1 MALPKLNTVK
11 YELTVPSTGKKLKFR
26 PFLVKEQKTLMI
38 AQESEDE
45 VVIQNALADV
55 ISACTFD
62 KIDPWNIPSFDLE
75 YIFLNVRGK
84 SIGELLEISVLCPD
98 DMETRVPIKINLEE
112 IEVTIDDEH
121 TNMISLDENIKMVMK
136 YPTLKDVTKA
146 LGEEEGVSQT
156 EQMFKMVKM
165 CVSEIHDGET
175 IYSHVDI
182 SSTDLEEFID
192 GMSTGH
198 LEKVNNFFDTM
209 PKLFHTV
216 TVKNPN
222 TEVES
227 EITLQ
232 GFDDFFV

>member
-11 YELTVPSTGKKLKFR
+11 YELTVPSTGETLKFR

-62 KIDPWNIPSFDLE
+62 KIDPWNVPSFDLE
-75 YIFLNVRGK
+75 FVFLNVRGK
-84 SIGELLEISVLCPD
+84 SIGEILEISVLCPD
-98 DMETRVPIKINLEE
+98 DLETRVPVKINLEE

-121 TNMISLDENIKMVMK
+121 TNMINLDENIKMVMK

-146 LGEEEGVSQT
+146 ITTDEEVSQT

-165 CVSEIHDGET
+165 CVDEIHDGET
-175 IYSHVDI
+175 VYNHVDI
-182 SSTDLEEFID
+182 SDKDLEEFID
-192 GMSTGH
+192 NMTTAH
-198 LEKVNNFFDTM
+198 LEKVNSFFDTM

-216 TVKNPN
+216 KVMNPN
-222 TEVES
+222 TDVES
-227 EITLQ
+227 EVTLQ

>member
-75 YIFLNVRGK
+75 YIFLKVRGK

-112 IEVTIDDEH
+112 IAVTIDDEH

>member
-11 YELTVPSTGKKLKFR
+11 YELEVPSTGETLKFR

-75 YIFLNVRGK
+75 FIFLNVRGK
-84 SIGELLEISVLCPD
+84 SIGEMLEISVLCPD
-98 DMETRVPIKINLEE
+98 DMETRVPVKINLEE

-121 TNMISLDENIKMVMK
+121 TNLVDLDEDIKMVMK

-146 LGEEEGVSQT
+146 LTSDEGVSQT

-165 CVSEIHDGET
+165 CVDEIHDGET
-175 IYSHVDI
+175 IYNHVDI
-182 SSTDLEEFID
+182 SDEDLEEFID
-192 GMSTGH
+192 NMTTAH
-198 LEKVNNFFDTM
+198 LEKVNSFFDTM
-209 PKLFHTV
+209 PKLFHV
-216 TVKNPN
+216 VKVKNPN
-222 TEVES
+222 TDVES

>member
-11 YELTVPSTGKKLKFR
+11 YELTVPSTGETLKFR

-62 KIDPWNIPSFDLE
+62 KIDPWNVPSFDLE

-84 SIGELLEISVLCPD
+84 SIGEMLEISVLCPD
-98 DMETRVPIKINLEE
+98 DMETRVPVKINLEE
-112 IEVTIDDEH
+112 IEVTIDDDH
-121 TNMISLDENIKMVMK
+121 SSLVDLDKNIKMVMK

-146 LGEEEGVSQT
+146 ITTDEGVTQT

-165 CVSEIHDGET
+165 CVDEIHDGET
-175 IYSHVDI
+175 IYNHVDI
-182 SSTDLEEFID
+182 SDEDLEEFID
-192 GMSTGH
+192 NMTTAH
-198 LEKVNNFFDTM
+198 LEKVNTFFDTM
-209 PKLFHTV
+209 PKLFHV
-216 TVKNPN
+216 VKIKNPN

-227 EITLQ
+227 EVTLQ

>member
-11 YELTVPSTGKKLKFR
+11 YELTVPSTGETLKFR

-55 ISACTFD
+55 IAACTFD
-62 KIDPWNIPSFDLE
+62 KIDPWNVPSFDLE

-84 SIGELLEISVLCPD
+84 SIGEVLEISVLCPD
-98 DMETRVPIKINLEE
+98 DMETRVPVKINLEE
-112 IEVTIDDEH
+112 IEVTIDDDH
-121 TNMISLDENIKMVMK
+121 TNLVDLDKKIKMVMK

-146 LGEEEGVSQT
+146 LTTDEGVSQT

-165 CVSEIHDGET
+165 CVDEIHDGES
-175 IYSHVDI
+175 IYNHVDI
-182 SSTDLEEFID
+182 SDEDLEEFID
-192 GMSTGH
+192 NMTTAH
-198 LEKVNNFFDTM
+198 LEKVNTFFDTM

-216 TVKNPN
+216 KVMNPN

-227 EITLQ
+227 EVTLQ

>member
-11 YELTVPSTGKKLKFR
+11 YELEVPSTGETLQFR

-55 ISACTFD
+55 ISACTFE
-62 KIDPWNIPSFDLE
+62 KIDPWNVPSFDLE

-84 SIGELLEISVLCPD
+84 SIGEMLEISVLCPD
-98 DMETRVPIKINLEE
+98 DMETRVPVKINLEE

-121 TNMISLDENIKMVMK
+121 TNLVDLDKDIKMVMK

-146 LGEEEGVSQT
+146 LTTDEGVSQT
-156 EQMFKMVKM
+156 VQMFKMVKM
-165 CVSEIHDGET
+165 CVDEIHDGET
-175 IYSHVDI
+175 IYNHVDI
-182 SSTDLEEFID
+182 SDEDLEEFID
-192 GMSTGH
+192 NMTTAH
-198 LEKVNNFFDTM
+198 LEKVNSFFDTM

-216 TVKNPN
+216 KVMNPN
-222 TEVES
+222 TDVES
-227 EITLQ
+227 EVTLQ

>member
-11 YELTVPSTGKKLKFR
+11 YELEVPSTGKKLKFR

-84 SIGELLEISVLCPD
+84 SIGELLEISILCPD
-98 DMETRVPIKINLEE
+98 DMETRVPVKINLEE

-165 CVSEIHDGET
+165 CVNEIHDGET
-175 IYSHVDI
+175 VYNHVDI
-182 SSTDLEEFID
+182 SNTDLEEFID

-198 LEKVNNFFDTM
+198 LEKVNSFFDTM

-227 EITLQ
+227 EVTLQ

>member
-11 YELTVPSTGKKLKFR
+11 YELEVPSTGETLQFR

-55 ISACTFD
+55 ISACTFE
-62 KIDPWNIPSFDLE
+62 KIDPWNVPSFDLE

-84 SIGELLEISVLCPD
+84 SIGEMLEISVLCPD
-98 DMETRVPIKINLEE
+98 DMETRVPVKINLEE
-112 IEVTIDDEH
+112 IEVTIDDDH
-121 TNMISLDENIKMVMK
+121 TNLVDLDENIKMVMK
-136 YPTLKDVTKA
+136 YPTLKDVTRA
-146 LGEEEGVSQT
+146 LTTDEGLSQT

-165 CVSEIHDGET
+165 CVAEIHDGET
-175 IYSHVDI
+175 IYNHVDI
-182 SSTDLEEFID
+182 SDEDLEEFID
-192 GMSTGH
+192 NMTTAH
-198 LEKVNNFFDTM
+198 LEKVNSFFDTM

-216 TVKNPN
+216 KVMNPN
-222 TEVES
+222 TDVES
-227 EITLQ
+227 EVTLQ

>member
-11 YELTVPSTGKKLKFR
+11 YELKVPSTGEELKFR

-62 KIDPWNIPSFDLE
+62 KIDPWNVPSFDLE

-84 SIGELLEISVLCPD
+84 SIGEMLEIQVLCPD
-98 DMETRVPIKINLEE
+98 DMETRVPVKINLEE

-121 TNMISLDENIKMVMK
+121 TNLVDLDKDIKMVMK
-136 YPTLKDVTKA
+136 YPTLKDVTRA
-146 LGEEEGVSQT
+146 LTTDEGVSQT

-165 CVSEIHDGET
+165 CVDEIHDGET
-175 IYSHVDI
+175 IYNHVDI
-182 SSTDLEEFID
+182 SDEDLEEFID
-192 GMSTGH
+192 NMTTAH
-198 LEKVNNFFDTM
+198 LEKVNSFFDTM

-216 TVKNPN
+216 KVKNPN
-222 TEVES
+222 TDVES
-227 EITLQ
+227 EVTLQ

>member
-11 YELTVPSTGKKLKFR
+11 YELTVPSTGETLKFR

-62 KIDPWNIPSFDLE
+62 KIDPWNVPSFDLE

-84 SIGELLEISVLCPD
+84 SIGEMLEISVLCPD
-98 DMETRVPIKINLEE
+98 DMETRVPVKINLEE
-112 IEVTIDDEH
+112 IEVTIDDDH
-121 TNMISLDENIKMVMK
+121 SSLVDLDKNIKMVMK
-136 YPTLKDVTKA
+136 YPTLKDVTRA
-146 LGEEEGVSQT
+146 ITTDEEVSQT

-165 CVSEIHDGET
+165 CVDEIHDGET
-175 IYSHVDI
+175 VYNHVDI
-182 SSTDLEEFID
+182 SDKDLEEFID
-192 GMSTGH
+192 NMTTAH
-198 LEKVNNFFDTM
+198 LEKVNTFFDTM
-209 PKLFHTV
+209 PKLFHV
-216 TVKNPN
+216 VKIKNPN

-227 EITLQ
+227 EVTLQ

>member
-11 YELTVPSTGKKLKFR
+11 YELEVPSTGETLQFR

-62 KIDPWNIPSFDLE
+62 VIDPWNIPSFDLE

-84 SIGELLEISVLCPD
+84 SIGEILEISVLCPD
-98 DMETRVPIKINLEE
+98 DMETRVPVKINLEE
-112 IEVTIDDEH
+112 IEVTIDDDH
-121 TNMISLDENIKMVMK
+121 TNLVDLDENIKMVMK

-146 LGEEEGVSQT
+146 LTSDEGVSQT
-156 EQMFKMVKM
+156 VQMFKMVKM
-165 CVSEIHDGET
+165 CVDEIHDGET
-175 IYSHVDI
+175 IYNHVDI
-182 SSTDLEEFID
+182 SDEDLEEFID
-192 GMSTGH
+192 NMTTAH
-198 LEKVNNFFDTM
+198 LEKVNSFFDTM

-216 TVKNPN
+216 KVKNPN
-222 TEVES
+222 TDVES
-227 EITLQ
+227 EVTLQ